1 MQETCLV
8 ERDSISEHGVS
19 PMRIDLS
26 EVGRP
31 KLSPLIVTT
40 VPPAVGPLGTE
51 RDLMMGHTSGS
62 VHSFRFEASPSLCPF
77 PESSESF
84 PLSSDPFETARSGED
99 LDFCSHFLWA
109 LPCFDSSR
117 PWLPWHPFHP

>member
-1 MQETCLV
+1 
-8 ERDSISEHGVS
+8 
-19 PMRIDLS
+19 MRIDLS

-51 RDLMMGHTSGS
+51 RDLMMGHTLGS

-99 LDFCSHFLWA
+99 LGLL
-109 LPCFDSSR
+109 LP
-117 PWLPWHPFHP
+117 LPLGSPLLRLLAPLAPLASVPPLSCARETTSTGQQTM